1 MDPELRGA
9 WYGLSLATDRAAML
23 RSILEGVAQAVALGV
38 DAVQSSG
45 DPLPDVVPLIGGGT
59 HDPAF
64 QQLLADATGLTLA
77 ITDAPDSAVVGA
89 GLLALGLT
97 GNPRPVS
104 SVTLVSPRPESAQ
117 LLRERREMMKAH
129 VLAEEQS

>member
-1 MDPELRGA
+1 MDPGLRGA
-9 WYGLSLATDRAAML
+9 WFGLSLATDRAAML

-45 DPLPDVVPLIGGGT
+45 DPLPAVVPLIGGGT

-64 QQLLADATGLTLA
+64 QHLLADATGLTLA

-89 GLLALGLT
+89 GLLGRGLS
-97 GNPRPVS
+97 GNPQPVA
-104 SVTLVSPRPESAQ
+104 SVSQVSPQADAAD
-117 LLRERREMMKAH
+117 LLRERREMMRVH